1 GDRGGVVV
9 GGVVAAVLA
18 VLDIACGFTR
28 RYLLAVVATELET
41 NMRDD
46 LYAHLQRLD
55 VGFHDRWQSGQLLSR
70 ATTDL
75 AIVRRFIGF
84 GAIFFVL
91 IGIQVVGIFVV
102 LLTLHVGLTLLTF
115 VATLP
120 VVLLCRKFERDYH
133 EIV

>member
-18 VLDIACGFTR
+18 VLDIGIGFAR

-41 NMRDD
+41 VLRDD

-55 VGFHDRWQSGQLLSR
+55 VGFHDRWHSGQLLSR

-75 AIVRRFIGF
+75 AIVRRFLGF
-84 GAIFFVL
+84 GAVFFVL
-91 IGIQVVGIFVV
+91 ISVQVAAIFAV
-102 LLTLHVGLTLLTF
+102 LLVLDVPLALLTF
-115 VATLP
+115 AA
-120 VVLLCRKFERDYH
+120 
-133 EIV
+133 